1 MNSLKIDKG
10 TIFFT
15 VIYEEEKFELKTFK
29 NEYRNLMVLLFD
41 KIYIE
46 EFGECGG
53 MGRCGTC
60 IVKIAGYDIERKDE
74 RNEKRTLTKMGIDHD
89 NINIR
94 LSCQIL
100 IDENLNNCVIEIMK
114 DF

>member
-1 MNSLKIDKG
+1 MKIALFPGSFDPITKAHVDILKRSLS
-10 TIFFT
+10 
-15 VIYEEEKFELKTFK
+15 
-29 NEYRNLMVLLFD
+29 LFD